1 VGVNEQ
7 ASFLHMV
14 LLLRGFGLAM
24 DLKYRRIFL
33 LFEKKLVA
41 FGAFERMMF
50 KETEGIY
57 LING

>member
-1 VGVNEQ
+1 
-7 ASFLHMV
+7 MV